1 MVSPSLNVE
10 FTCPLCGGHQL
21 SLPEGYTDSSMATC
35 GSCGTDMAPWGQI
48 KAAATQQSRAQDRR
62 SRACRRSR
70 LAPQPL
76 TGCSRP
82 VARA

>member
-48 KAAATQQSRAQDRR
+48 KAAAAQQTAQAGKTPFKGLSSVKGSPR
-62 SRACRRSR
+62 SR
-70 LAPQPL
+70 
-76 TGCSRP
+76 
-82 VARA
+82 

>member
-48 KAAATQQSRAQDRR
+48 KSAAAQKTAQAGKTPFKGLSSVKGSTR
-62 SRACRRSR
+62 S
-70 LAPQPL
+70 
-76 TGCSRP
+76 
-82 VARA
+82 

>member
-10 FTCPLCGGHQL
+10 FTCPLCGSHQL

-48 KAAATQQSRAQDRR
+48 KAAAAQK
-62 SRACRRSR
+62 SGPG
-70 LAPQPL
+70 APQAFKGLSSVKGSP
-76 TGCSRP
+76 R
-82 VARA
+82 AR